1 MVVDEN
7 GDKMSKTKGNG
18 DDPLDLVHGAT
29 FDQIVDKSL
38 PGAPRE
44 EAVAK
49 FKKSYPSMA
58 KMAEGFPAFG
68 ADALRFTF
76 NSYSPQAKRI
86 LLAPKR
92 IEGYR
97 HFCNKIWNA
106 VRFALPYLETHASAV
121 GAMSATPKPTWR
133 ANRWILSRLAAAIAE
148 VDAGLN
154 EFRLDEA
161 SGALYRFFWDEFC
174 SWYLEIAKPVFQDD
188 ASSVAGEVAA
198 TMAHVLEASM
208 RALHPFMPFITE
220 ELWQRLPRPA
230 SRPES
235 IVLAPF
241 PTAAD
246 GRTDTAADREMDVLT
261 SVISAAR
268 TIRSEHE
275 VHPGAQVPLVLRAHD
290 PQVLELFRSE
300 LVTIRT
306 LVKTEG
312 DAVIETSGGGRPPG
326 SVMSVVGDVEVL
338 VGLRGLVEAGKETDR
353 VEREI
358 RRTDKDLAALE
369 KKLSSPAFVEKAKP
383 EIVAETKAQVEALR
397 RTRARLE
404 EARQLASELA

>member
-7 GDKMSKTKGNG
+7 GDKMAKTKGNG
-18 DDPLDLVHGAT
+18 LDPLDLIHGAS
-29 FDQIVDKSL
+29 FDQVVEKAL
-38 PGAPRE
+38 PGAPRD
-44 EAVAK
+44 EALAK
-49 FKKSYPSMA
+49 FKKSYPSAAQMGA
-58 KMAEGFPAFG
+58 GFPAFG

-106 VRFALPYLETHASAV
+106 TRFALPYLETHAAAI
-121 GAMSATPKPTWR
+121 GAMPATPKVTWR

-148 VDAGLN
+148 VDTGLRD
-154 EFRLDEA
+154 FRLDDA

-174 SWYLEIAKPVFQDD
+174 SWYLEIVKPVFQDD
-188 ASSVAGEVAA
+188 ASPIAGEVAG
-198 TMAHVLEASM
+198 TLAHVLETSM

-220 ELWQRLPRPA
+220 DLWQRLPRPA

-235 IVLAPF
+235 IVTAPF

-246 GRTDTAADREMDVLT
+246 GRPDAEADREMTIVT
-261 SVISAAR
+261 EAISAAR

-275 VHPGAQVPLVLRAHD
+275 VHPGAQVPLVLRGHD
-290 PQVLELFRSE
+290 ARVLDLFRSE
-300 LVTIRT
+300 IVTIRT

-312 DAVIETSGGGRPPG
+312 DPVIEPSGGGRPPG

-338 VGLRGLVEAGKETDR
+338 VGLRGLVDGTKEADR

-358 RRTDKDLAALE
+358 KKADKDVAAIE
-369 KKLSSPAFVEKAKP
+369 KKLGSPAFVERAKP
-383 EIVAETKAQVEALR
+383 EIVAEAKEQLDALR

-404 EARQLASELA
+404 EARKLASELA

>member
-1 MVVDEN
+1 MDSTRSISFAEVVE
-7 GDKMSKTKGNG
+7 
-18 DDPLDLVHGAT
+18 
-29 FDQIVDKSL
+29 KSL

-44 EAVAK
+44 EALAK
-49 FKKSYPSMA
+49 FKKSYPSAAQMGA
-58 KMAEGFPAFG
+58 GFPAFG

-76 NSYSPQAKRI
+76 SSYSPQAKRI

-106 VRFALPYLETHASAV
+106 VRFALPYLETHASAIGSV
-121 GAMSATPKPTWR
+121 PAMPKPTWR

-148 VDAGLN
+148 IDAGLS

-161 SGALYRFFWDEFC
+161 SGAFYRFFWDEFC
-174 SWYLEIAKPVFQDD
+174 SWYLEIVKPVFLED
-188 ASSVAGEVAA
+188 SSPLAGEVAA
-198 TMAHVLEASM
+198 TLAHVLETSM

-220 ELWQRLPRPA
+220 DLWQRLPRPA
-230 SRPES
+230 SRPAS

-241 PTAAD
+241 PTLAD
-246 GRTDTAADREMDVLT
+246 GRADAEADRDMAVVT
-261 SVISAAR
+261 SAISAAR

-275 VHPGAQVPLVLRAHD
+275 VHPGAQVPLALRAHD
-290 PQVLELFRSE
+290 LKLLDLFLSE
-300 LVTIRT
+300 RVTIRT

-312 DAVIETSGGGRPPG
+312 DPVIETSGGGRPRG

-338 VGLRGLVEAGKETDR
+338 VGLRGLVDAAKEADR
-353 VEREI
+353 VEREV

-369 KKLSSPAFVEKAKP
+369 KKLGSPAFVERAKP
-383 EIVAETKAQVEALR
+383 EIVAEAKDQLEALR

-404 EARQLASELA
+404 EARHLAGELA

>member
-7 GDKMSKTKGNG
+7 GDKMSKTRGNG
-18 DDPLDLVHGAT
+18 LDPLDLIHGAT
-29 FDQIVDKSL
+29 FDEVVAKSL

-44 EAVAK
+44 EALAK
-49 FKKSYPSMA
+49 FKKSYPSAAQMGT
-58 KMAEGFPAFG
+58 GFPAFG

-106 VRFALPYLETHASAV
+106 VRFALPYLETHPSAL
-121 GAMSATPKPTWR
+121 GAMPTPTWR

-148 VDAGLN
+148 VEAGLS

-174 SWYLEIAKPVFQDD
+174 SWYLEIVKPVFQGETS
-188 ASSVAGEVAA
+188 ALSAEVAA
-198 TMAHVLEASM
+198 TLAHVLETSM

-220 ELWQRLPRPA
+220 ELWQRLPRPT
-230 SRPES
+230 SRPAS
-235 IVLAPF
+235 IAIAPF

-246 GRTDTAADREMDVLT
+246 GLADADADREMSVLT
-261 SVISAAR
+261 AAISAAR

-275 VHPGAQVPLVLRAHD
+275 VHPGAEVPLALRAND
-290 PQVLELFRSE
+290 PRLLDLFRSE
-300 LVTIRT
+300 QVTIRT

-312 DAVIETSGGGRPPG
+312 EPVIETSGGGRPPG

-338 VGLRGLVEAGKETDR
+338 VGLRGLVDAAKEADR

-358 RRTDKDLAALE
+358 RRADKDLAALE
-369 KKLSSPAFVEKAKP
+369 KKLGSPAFVERAKP
-383 EIVAETKAQVEALR
+383 EIVAEAKGQVEALR

-404 EARQLASELA
+404 DAKQLASELA